1 MDPKEIY
8 FSFSL
13 LKQIKR
19 SPLTAI
25 RMKERPVPSTAGQLY
40 NIAIEI
46 ALQEPERFEK
56 EYHVLLPEDGKSDR
70 KGTNAWKAAEM
81 KYGRGK
87 VLKANEYDKIM
98 FMRKSW
104 EANKELQEV
113 YSKGQPQLRL
123 LWKHKEVKCKG
134 FADWYSHAFPS
145 INDIKVV
152 NDASDDAVA
161 AIIARQLYDI
171 QAAIYRAGAA
181 HNGLHVEA
189 SFITFVEKEYP
200 YMVNAIELSEEQLSF
215 GYDMYMEY
223 IELWRKCLESN
234 NFPGYS
240 EGFHQVNLPGWHSRK
255 YLEKYYGD

>member
-1 MDPKEIY
+1 MIDPKDIY

-25 RMKERPVPSTAGQLY
+25 KMKERPKPSTAEQLY
-40 NIAIEI
+40 NLAIEC

-70 KGTNAWKAAEM
+70 KGTNAWKAAEA

-87 VLKANEYDKIM
+87 VLKQREYDKIM
-98 FMRKSW
+98 FMRQSW
-104 EANKELQEV
+104 EANKELQAV
-113 YSKGQPQLRL
+113 YSEGQPQLRL
-123 LWKHKEVKCKG
+123 VWNYRGVRCKG
-134 FADWYSHAFPS
+134 FADWYSYSFNS

-152 NDASDDAVA
+152 KDASDDAVSMV
-161 AIIARQLYDI
+161 IARQLYDI

-181 HNGLHVEA
+181 HNGLEAEA
-189 SFITFVEKEYP
+189 SFITFIEDEYP
-200 YMVNAIELSEEQLSF
+200 YMVNAIELSEEQLNF

-223 IELWRKCLESN
+223 IELWRKCLEN
-234 NFPGYS
+234 NEFPGYS
-240 EGFHQVNLPGWHSRK
+240 KGFHQVNLPGWHTRK
-255 YLEKYYGD
+255 YLEKYYG